1 MQKLIVALALS
12 GAAAFVAPSAQRASL
27 RVNAE
32 EETAAPEPAAAPAPA
47 APAKKAGTSNR
58 KDTITPSKSAGG
70 LDLAGLQQC
79 TIQISRPGAL
89 DSLVDF
95 RIGLQALAYEQN
107 PIVGY
112 FDPLELSLKEFFDE
126 SNTAT
131 IGFLRQAE
139 LKHGRVAMAGFVGY
153 LVHAQGIT
161 WPFKMTLDGDA
172 WPTLGEGGVPALW
185 DQIPEGAKWQIIT
198 AIGCLEWYDEWQ
210 YDNPA
215 AQMPAMADKPKHY
228 MRGGQP
234 GAYPCGI
241 QADTQS
247 WSEAPEIRFP
257 HRRLPAL
264 RGPPAQPL
272 RPLQPLQEGVG
283 GEEGARPQRRG
294 EQRPPRHDWTFQP
307 VG

>member
-12 GAAAFVAPSAQRASL
+12 GASAFVAPSAQRASL

-47 APAKKAGTSNR
+47 APAKKTGTSNR

-70 LDLAGLQQC
+70 LDLA
-79 TIQISRPGAL
+79 
-89 DSLVDF
+89 
-95 RIGLQALAYEQN
+95 GLQALAYEQN

-161 WPFKMTLDGDA
+161 WPFKMTLDGAD

-234 GAYPCGI
+234 GAYPRFDGLPLNLYDPFNLFKK
-241 QADTQS
+241 A
-247 WSEAPEIRFP
+247 SEEKKARGRNAEVNNGRLAMIGLFSLIAESKVPGSVPFLDQFDFP
-257 HRRLPAL
+257 AYAGNVMVPF
-264 RGPPAQPL
+264 
-272 RPLQPLQEGVG
+272 EGQFSLLG
-283 GEEGARPQRRG
+283 
-294 EQRPPRHDWTFQP
+294 
-307 VG
+307 

>member
-27 RVNAE
+27 RVSAE

-47 APAKKAGTSNR
+47 APAKKTGTSNR

-70 LDLAGLQQC
+70 LDLA
-79 TIQISRPGAL
+79 
-89 DSLVDF
+89 
-95 RIGLQALAYEQN
+95 GLQALAYEQN

-161 WPFKMTLDGDA
+161 WPFKMTLDGAD

-234 GAYPCGI
+234 GAYPRFDGLPLNLYDPFNLFKK
-241 QADTQS
+241 A
-247 WSEAPEIRFP
+247 SEEKKARGRNAEVNNGRLAMIGLFSLIAESKVPGSVPFLDQFDFP
-257 HRRLPAL
+257 AYAGNVMVPF
-264 RGPPAQPL
+264 
-272 RPLQPLQEGVG
+272 EGQFSLLG
-283 GEEGARPQRRG
+283 
-294 EQRPPRHDWTFQP
+294 
-307 VG
+307 

>member
-1 MQKLIVALALS
+1 VPLTSSKKMQKLIVALALS

-47 APAKKAGTSNR
+47 APAKKTGTSNR

-70 LDLAGLQQC
+70 LDLA
-79 TIQISRPGAL
+79 
-89 DSLVDF
+89 
-95 RIGLQALAYEQN
+95 GLQALAYEQN

-161 WPFKMTLDGDA
+161 WPFKMTLDGAD

-234 GAYPCGI
+234 GAYPRFDGLPLNLYDPFNLFKK
-241 QADTQS
+241 A
-247 WSEAPEIRFP
+247 SEEKKARGRNAEVNNGRLAMIGLFSLIAESKVPGSVPFLDQFDFP
-257 HRRLPAL
+257 AYAGNVMVPF
-264 RGPPAQPL
+264 
-272 RPLQPLQEGVG
+272 EGQFSLLG
-283 GEEGARPQRRG
+283 
-294 EQRPPRHDWTFQP
+294 
-307 VG
+307 

>member
-47 APAKKAGTSNR
+47 APAKKTGTSNR
-58 KDTITPSKSAGG
+58 KDTITPSKSQGG
-70 LDLAGLQQC
+70 LDLA
-79 TIQISRPGAL
+79 
-89 DSLVDF
+89 
-95 RIGLQALAYEQN
+95 GLQALAYEQN

-161 WPFKMTLDGDA
+161 WPFKMTLDGAD

-234 GAYPCGI
+234 GAYPRFDGLPLNLYDPFNLFKK
-241 QADTQS
+241 A
-247 WSEAPEIRFP
+247 SEEKKARGRNAEVNNGRLAMIGLFSLIAESKVPGSVPFLDQFDFP
-257 HRRLPAL
+257 AYAGNVMVPF
-264 RGPPAQPL
+264 
-272 RPLQPLQEGVG
+272 EGQFSLLG
-283 GEEGARPQRRG
+283 
-294 EQRPPRHDWTFQP
+294 
-307 VG
+307 

>member
-47 APAKKAGTSNR
+47 APAKKTGTSNR

-70 LDLAGLQQC
+70 LDLA
-79 TIQISRPGAL
+79 
-89 DSLVDF
+89 
-95 RIGLQALAYEQN
+95 GLQALAYEQN

-185 DQIPEGAKWQIIT
+185 DQIPEGAKWQIIA

-215 AQMPAMADKPKHY
+215 AEMPAMADKPKHY

-234 GAYPCGI
+234 GAYPRFDGLPLNLYDPFNLFKK
-241 QADTQS
+241 A
-247 WSEAPEIRFP
+247 SEEKKARGRNAEVNNGRLAMIGLFSLIAESKVPGSVPFLDQFDFP
-257 HRRLPAL
+257 AYAGNVMVPF
-264 RGPPAQPL
+264 
-272 RPLQPLQEGVG
+272 EGQFSLLG
-283 GEEGARPQRRG
+283 
-294 EQRPPRHDWTFQP
+294 
-307 VG
+307 

>member
-47 APAKKAGTSNR
+47 APAKKTGTSNR
-58 KDTITPSKSAGG
+58 KDTITPSKSQGG
-70 LDLAGLQQC
+70 LDLA
-79 TIQISRPGAL
+79 
-89 DSLVDF
+89 
-95 RIGLQALAYEQN
+95 GLQALAYEQN

-161 WPFKMTLDGDA
+161 
-172 WPTLGEGGVPALW
+172 
-185 DQIPEGAKWQIIT
+185 
-198 AIGCLEWYDEWQ
+198 C
-210 YDNPA
+210 A
-215 AQMPAMADKPKHY
+215 A
-228 MRGGQP
+228 
-234 GAYPCGI
+234 
-241 QADTQS
+241 
-247 WSEAPEIRFP
+247 APHSSFTGRF
-257 HRRLPAL
+257 
-264 RGPPAQPL
+264 G
-272 RPLQPLQEGVG
+272 
-283 GEEGARPQRRG
+283 
-294 EQRPPRHDWTFQP
+294 
-307 VG
+307 

>member
-12 GAAAFVAPSAQRASL
+12 GAAAFVSPSAQRASL

-47 APAKKAGTSNR
+47 APAKKTGTSNR

-161 WPFKMTLDGDA
+161 F
-172 WPTLGEGGVPALW
+172 
-185 DQIPEGAKWQIIT
+185 
-198 AIGCLEWYDEWQ
+198 
-210 YDNPA
+210 A
-215 AQMPAMADKPKHY
+215 A
-228 MRGGQP
+228 
-234 GAYPCGI
+234 
-241 QADTQS
+241 
-247 WSEAPEIRFP
+247 APHSRFTG
-257 HRRLPAL
+257 RF
-264 RGPPAQPL
+264 G
-272 RPLQPLQEGVG
+272 
-283 GEEGARPQRRG
+283 
-294 EQRPPRHDWTFQP
+294 
-307 VG
+307 

>member
-47 APAKKAGTSNR
+47 APAKKTGTSNR

-70 LDLAGLQQC
+70 LDLA
-79 TIQISRPGAL
+79 
-89 DSLVDF
+89 
-95 RIGLQALAYEQN
+95 GLQALAYEQN

-161 WPFKMTLDGDA
+161 WPFKMTLDGAD

-234 GAYPCGI
+234 GAYPRFDGLPLNLYDPFNLFKK
-241 QADTQS
+241 A
-247 WSEAPEIRFP
+247 SEEKKARGRNAEVNNGRLAMIGLFSLIAESKVPGSVPFLDQFDFP
-257 HRRLPAL
+257 AYAGNVMVPF
-264 RGPPAQPL
+264 
-272 RPLQPLQEGVG
+272 EGQFSLLG
-283 GEEGARPQRRG
+283 
-294 EQRPPRHDWTFQP
+294 
-307 VG
+307 

>member
-1 MQKLIVALALS
+1 MATDLAQTAKSKGIKLDTIKGTGNFGRIMPDDVLI
-12 GAAAFVAPSAQRASL
+12 AAG
-27 RVNAE
+27 
-32 EETAAPEPAAAPAPA
+32 ETPKSKAAAPAPA
-47 APAKKAGTSNR
+47 APAKKTGTSNR

-161 WPFKMTLDGDA
+161 CAAAPHSTIYWS
-172 WPTLGEGGVPALW
+172 LG
-185 DQIPEGAKWQIIT
+185 
-198 AIGCLEWYDEWQ
+198 
-210 YDNPA
+210 
-215 AQMPAMADKPKHY
+215 
-228 MRGGQP
+228 
-234 GAYPCGI
+234 
-241 QADTQS
+241 
-247 WSEAPEIRFP
+247 
-257 HRRLPAL
+257 
-264 RGPPAQPL
+264 
-272 RPLQPLQEGVG
+272 
-283 GEEGARPQRRG
+283 
-294 EQRPPRHDWTFQP
+294 
-307 VG
+307 

>member
-27 RVNAE
+27 RVSAE

-47 APAKKAGTSNR
+47 APAKKTGTSNR
-58 KDTITPSKSAGG
+58 KDTITPSKSQGG

-79 TIQISRPGAL
+79 TIQISRPARHRR
-89 DSLVDF
+89 DAYSLVDF
-95 RIGLQALAYEQN
+95 RVGLQALAYEQN

-161 WPFKMTLDGDA
+161 CAAAPHSTIYWS
-172 WPTLGEGGVPALW
+172 LG
-185 DQIPEGAKWQIIT
+185 
-198 AIGCLEWYDEWQ
+198 
-210 YDNPA
+210 
-215 AQMPAMADKPKHY
+215 
-228 MRGGQP
+228 
-234 GAYPCGI
+234 
-241 QADTQS
+241 
-247 WSEAPEIRFP
+247 
-257 HRRLPAL
+257 
-264 RGPPAQPL
+264 
-272 RPLQPLQEGVG
+272 
-283 GEEGARPQRRG
+283 
-294 EQRPPRHDWTFQP
+294 
-307 VG
+307 

>member
-47 APAKKAGTSNR
+47 APAKKGTSNR

-70 LDLAGLQQC
+70 LDLA
-79 TIQISRPGAL
+79 
-89 DSLVDF
+89 
-95 RIGLQALAYEQN
+95 GLQALAYEQN

-161 WPFKMTLDGDA
+161 WPFKMTLDGAD

-215 AQMPAMADKPKHY
+215 AQMPVTSRA
-228 MRGGQP
+228 
-234 GAYPCGI
+234 
-241 QADTQS
+241 
-247 WSEAPEIRFP
+247 EINQCVGCTFLGDDAAVLARP
-257 HRRLPAL
+257 SGEGPASPRHRER
-264 RGPPAQPL
+264 R
-272 RPLQPLQEGVG
+272 VD
-283 GEEGARPQRRG
+283 GEEDDVMNAS
-294 EQRPPRHDWTFQP
+294 
-307 VG
+307 